1 MKDTRATPE
10 VLTEL
15 GTLSGHKYLSPDKVT
30 RREELI
36 RELIDRDL
44 LIPTFEPLSPD
55 KVPAFFT
62 FAGIDRNANYKIYMD
77 AFAKQL
83 MHKPEL

>member
-1 MKDTRATPE
+1 MKDTRATHE

-15 GTLSGHKYLSPDKVT
+15 GTLSGHKYLSPDKVA

-36 RELIDRDL
+36 KELIERDVL
-44 LIPTFEPLSPD
+44 KPGFNPISSDKIPTF
-55 KVPAFFT
+55 FT
-62 FAGIDRNANYKIYMD
+62 FVGVENFENEQIYMD